1 MRISDWSSDVCSS
14 DLLRERAETEQSL
27 RLSEERLRFALGAAR
42 MAAWGWDLTDNDFVR
57 SSSSAMFLGPGFRRK
72 TLSEFLE
79 WVHPE
84 DRQPVQRALQR
95 AIVGHSEY
103 NAEYRLLRSSD
114 DSVTW
119 IADQARVSLDAT
131 GRPAIIRGVARD
143 ITERRKADE
152 EQSGRAHV

>member
-1 MRISDWSSDVCSS
+1 
-14 DLLRERAETEQSL
+14 
-27 RLSEERLRFALGAAR
+27 
-42 MAAWGWDLTDNDFVR
+42 
-57 SSSSAMFLGPGFRRK
+57 MFRGPGFRRK

-79 WVHPE
+79 WVQPE
-84 DRQPVQRALQR
+84 DRQLVQRALQR

-119 IADQARVSLDAT
+119 IADQGRVSLDAN

-143 ITERRKADE
+143 ITQRRKADE
-152 EQSGRAHV
+152 ELAQWPRRYEADRKSLAEGNRWSVRVEPGGPRS

>member
-42 MAAWGWDLTDNDFVR
+42 MAAWEWDLTDNDFVR

-84 DRQPVQRALQR
+84 DRQLVQRALQR

-114 DSVTW
+114 DSVTRSEEHTSEL
-119 IADQARVSLDAT
+119 QSLMRISYA
-131 GRPAIIRGVARD
+131 V
-143 ITERRKADE
+143 
-152 EQSGRAHV
+152 